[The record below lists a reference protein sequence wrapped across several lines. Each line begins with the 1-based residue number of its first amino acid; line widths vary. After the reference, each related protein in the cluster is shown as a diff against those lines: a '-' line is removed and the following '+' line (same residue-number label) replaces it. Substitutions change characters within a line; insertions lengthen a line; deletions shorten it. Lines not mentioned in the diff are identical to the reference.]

1 MTASKLGLKFDDLGR
16 VRVVDED
23 TAVATNELHE
33 QSNELLENIV
43 KYQKIVEDLVSVSE
57 TLAAQVEKE
66 KLLALQASI
75 KLQHEVE
82 HRELMKHQLQ
92 IQALEKQ
99 AELERMNAEY
109 HNLQRVEQEQQD
121 IMDQLAADLLVPSYT

>member
-23 TAVATNELHE
+23 TANATKELHE
-33 QSNELLENIV
+33 QSSELLENIG
-43 KYQKIVEDLVSVSE
+43 KYQKIAEDLVSVSE
-57 TLAAQVEKE
+57 TLAEQVERE
-66 KLLALQASI
+66 KLTALQSNI

-82 HRELMKHQLQ
+82 HREMLKHQLQ
-92 IQALEKQ
+92 MQILEKQ
-99 AELERMNAEY
+99 SELERLNAEY

-121 IMDQLAADLLVPSYT
+121 MIDQLAA